1 MPDLLAQRLS
11 TDRPSSAFPGKLRAG
26 GAPIPRDRP
35 YPQLQ
40 SCSRNSDWEHENQQC
55 LLHIGSPPRLFSSAG
70 NCCNQAW
77 VLKNSLFVPNRQNL
91 GDRKCLPNP
100 RRSIVGLPDEI
111 LFLLISREGVL
122 QQPRLVS
129 SIAERRR

>member
-1 MPDLLAQRLS
+1 MRLSEQRLPRQI
-11 TDRPSSAFPGKLRAG
+11 TG
-26 GAPIPRDRP
+26 GWRTHSRDRP

-40 SCSRNSDWEHENQQC
+40 SCSRNSGWEDENQQC

-100 RRSIVGLPDEI
+100 RRSIVGLPDAI
-111 LFLLISREGVL
+111 LFLRISWEGVF
-122 QQPRLVS
+122 QQPRLIS
-129 SIAERRR
+129 SICA